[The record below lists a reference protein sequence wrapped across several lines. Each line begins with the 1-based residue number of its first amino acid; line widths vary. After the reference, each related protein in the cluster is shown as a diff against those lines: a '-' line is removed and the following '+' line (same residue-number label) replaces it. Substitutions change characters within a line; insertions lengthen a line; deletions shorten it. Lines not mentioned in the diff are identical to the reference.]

1 MNYFIVIPARMA
13 STRFPGKP
21 LVDILGLPMIV
32 RVAQQAA
39 KAQCGSTVLVATDH
53 QAIADVCKNYGIAF
67 AMTGSHHPS
76 GTDRIFEVV
85 NMLPNINDDDVII
98 NVQGDE
104 PFIEPSQIDQLAS
117 LFSSHEVHL
126 ATLVRKSFNVE
137 HVSNPSVVKVVLDS
151 SGKALY
157 FSRSV
162 IPYYRSESSDKSFYI
177 HVGMYAYRY
186 STLKKIA
193 KLSPSCLEQA
203 EQLEQLRWLEN
214 GYRIYTAETMFETYA
229 VDTPSDLEFIKK
241 KFSS

>member
-13 STRFPGKP
+13 SSRFPGKP

-39 KAQCGSTVLVATDH
+39 KAQSSSTVLVATDH
-53 QAIADVCKNYGIAF
+53 QAIAEVCKSYGIAYTL
-67 AMTGSHHPS
+67 TGSHHPS
-76 GTDRIFEVV
+76 GTDRIFEAVSK
-85 NMLPNINDDDVII
+85 LSDINDEDVII

-104 PFIEPSQIDQLAS
+104 PFIDPAQIDQLAS
-117 LFSSHEVHL
+117 LFTSPDVQL
-126 ATLVRKSFNVE
+126 ATLVRKSSDAE
-137 HVSNPSVVKVVLDS
+137 HVSHPSVVKVVLDS

-162 IPYYRSESSDKSFYI
+162 IPHYRSESNDQYFYT

-186 STLKKIA
+186 SILKKIA
-193 KLSPSCLEQA
+193 ILPPSSLEQA

-214 GYRIYTAETMFETYA
+214 GYRIYTAETLFETYA
-229 VDTPSDLEFIKK
+229 VDTPSDLEFIQK
-241 KFSS
+241 KFSN